1 MVKISFPSFLC
12 EVSPSGGSNHD
23 GIFFI
28 SCDKPNLASGGGGEV
43 HGQKCFFLDVLIPEN

>member
-12 EVSPSGGSNHD
+12 EVSPSGGGNHD

-28 SCDKPNLASGGGGEV
+28 SCDKPNLVSGGGG
-43 HGQKCFFLDVLIPEN
+43 KFMAKNAFFLDVLIPEN